1 MLQHLATSTK
11 KGLKFPRNILWMS
24 DLTRCNI
31 TFRLSSPDPVQNA
44 GDAAWFFPSKD
55 EYPSKELKPLRGE
68 KRDPAEAR
76 SIFGAEDDNENDNGG
91 VEGRGEDEAVE

>member
-1 MLQHLATSTK
+1 
-11 KGLKFPRNILWMS
+11 MS

-55 EYPSKELKPLRGE
+55 EYLPEGVEAAERKE
-68 KRDPAEAR
+68 KRPSGSR
-76 SIFGAEDDNENDNGG
+76 IHFGAKDDDNNDNSI
-91 VEGRGEDEAVE
+91 EE